1 MDAEM
6 MRAENELR
14 QKMQEICERW
24 PHLGITLI
32 LKATREAMEVEPVKV
47 AQVGKAS

>member
-14 QKMQEICERW
+14 RKMQDICERW

-32 LKATREAMEVEPVKV
+32 LKAVREAVEVEPEKV
-47 AQVGKAS
+47 IEIQKAG